1 MVEEEERSAPNM
13 AATGGIQKEFSDQR
27 SKQRWVSGIR
37 VDERLAFPRARA
49 VRRSGLRPFRTAGS
63 GNKFQNL
70 CCVHSRTRHVPNWG
84 PGSETGLVR
93 GRASLKP
100 GKKFR
105 NMNELGG
112 PTHNPAHIDVVRKGR
127 RLTWFATA
135 ACTEIPSNCDPYHM
149 APSGSAV
156 GFAHAMTKGG
166 PR

>member
-13 AATGGIQKEFSDQR
+13 AATGGIQKEFSAQ
-27 SKQRWVSGIR
+27 
-37 VDERLAFPRARA
+37 RA

-84 PGSETGLVR
+84 PGPEKGLVR
-93 GRASLKP
+93 GRASLA
-100 GKKFR
+100 GQEFR

-135 ACTEIPSNCDPYHM
+135 ACTRFRQTVIPTIWLQT
-149 APSGSAV
+149 AV
-156 GFAHAMTKGG
+156 
-166 PR
+166 R